1 MKAVF
6 ADTSFFVAI
15 LNDRDS
21 LHAVAREATARET
34 VAAPHWPTSLA
45 SGTLRLLTA
54 DL

>member
-21 LHAVAREATARET
+21 LHAKRQIAK
-34 VAAPHWPTSLA
+34 
-45 SGTLRLLTA
+45 
-54 DL
+54 